1 VLLYNTNLNNFDK
14 KNGYMDESN
23 SKNTKNNL
31 NQNKS
36 KGKKTN
42 NNKQMKFKNKSILA
56 TIKRILTEFY

>member
-1 VLLYNTNLNNFDK
+1 MLLYNTNLNNFDK